1 MTVRLQKL
9 LAQAGYGSRRN
20 SETLI
25 ASGRVFVNGKRAY
38 LGQKA
43 DPDRDRVEI
52 DGKSIKLVSPIY
64 IKLNKPKGVISST
77 TDELNKGRRT
87 IMDLVQVSEHLYPV
101 GRLDK
106 QSEGLMLLTNDGA
119 LTHRLTHPRFQ
130 HEKVYEIIVDG
141 SLTTEALDQWRKG
154 IVIDGRRTAPASIE
168 VLERLTGSTRLL
180 VRLREGRKR
189 QIRKIA
195 AQLGF
200 PVKRLTRL
208 QIGPLK
214 LGDLDT
220 GEWRHLTNQ
229 ELKALKNS
237 VFG

>member
-1 MTVRLQKL
+1 MMVRLQKL
-9 LAQAGYGSRRN
+9 LAQAGYGSRRKC
-20 SETLI
+20 ETLI

-43 DPDRDRVEI
+43 DPDRDRVKI
-52 DGKSIKLVSPIY
+52 DGKEIELASPIY

-77 TDELNKGRRT
+77 IDELNQGRTT
-87 IMDLVQVSEHLYPV
+87 IMDLIPVSEHLYPV

-106 QSEGLMLLTNDGA
+106 QSEGLILLTNDGA

-130 HEKVYEIIVDG
+130 HEKVYEVIVEG
-141 SLTTEALDQWRKG
+141 KVPKEALKQWRRG
-154 IVIDGRRTAPASIE
+154 IYLEGRKTAPATIE
-168 VLERLTGSTRLL
+168 VLEQMPDSTKLL

-195 AQLGF
+195 AQLGY
-200 PVKRLTRL
+200 PVKRLNRL

-214 LGDLDT
+214 LGALNP
-220 GEWRHLTNQ
+220 GEWRHLTDR
-229 ELKALKNS
+229 EVKALKDS
-237 VFG
+237 AFG

>member
-1 MTVRLQKL
+1 
-9 LAQAGYGSRRN
+9 
-20 SETLI
+20 
-25 ASGRVFVNGKRAY
+25 
-38 LGQKA
+38 
-43 DPDRDRVEI
+43 
-52 DGKSIKLVSPIY
+52 
-64 IKLNKPKGVISST
+64 
-77 TDELNKGRRT
+77 
-87 IMDLVQVSEHLYPV
+87 MDLVQVSEHLYPV

-130 HEKVYEIIVDG
+130 HEKVYEVIVDG
-141 SLTTEALDQWRKG
+141 RITTGALDQWRRG
-154 IVIDGRRTAPASIE
+154 IVLEGRRTAPALIE
-168 VLERLTGSTRLL
+168 VLEQLPGSTRLQ

-189 QIRKIA
+189 QIRKIT

-214 LGDLDT
+214 LGDLHP
-220 GEWRHLTNQ
+220 GEWRHLTNL
-229 ELKALKNS
+229 ELDALKDS

>member
-9 LAQAGYGSRRN
+9 LAQAGYGSRRKC
-20 SETLI
+20 EILI
-25 ASGRVFVNGKRAY
+25 ASGRVFVNGKRAH

-43 DPDRDRVEI
+43 DPERDRIEI
-52 DGKSIKLVSPIY
+52 EGIEIELASPIY

-77 TDELNKGRRT
+77 TDELNQGRMT
-87 IMDLVQVSEHLYPV
+87 IMDLVPVSEHLYPV

-130 HEKVYEIIVDG
+130 HEKVYEVIVDG
-141 SLTTEALDQWRKG
+141 KVSAEALKQWQRGIFLEGRK
-154 IVIDGRRTAPASIE
+154 TAPASID
-168 VLERLTGSTRLL
+168 VLKQLPDRTKLL

-200 PVKRLTRL
+200 PVKRLRRI

-214 LGDLDT
+214 LGDLDP

-229 ELKALKNS
+229 EIEALKDS

>member
-9 LAQAGYGSRRN
+9 LAQAGFGSRRN
-20 SETLI
+20 CETLI
-25 ASGRVFVNGKRAY
+25 ASGRVFVNGERAH

-43 DPDRDRVEI
+43 DPNRDRIEI
-52 DGKSIKLVSPIY
+52 DGKRIELTSPIY

-77 TDELNKGRRT
+77 TDELNQGRKT
-87 IMDLVQVSEHLYPV
+87 IMDLVQISEHLFPV

-106 QSEGLMLLTNDGA
+106 QSEGLMLLTNDGT
-119 LTHRLTHPRFQ
+119 LTHRLTHPRYQ
-130 HEKVYEIIVDG
+130 HEKVYEVILDG
-141 SLTTEALDQWRKG
+141 NVPAEALQQWRRG
-154 IVIDGRRTAPASIE
+154 IFLEGRKTAPASIE
-168 VLERLTGSTRLL
+168 VLEQLPDSTKLQ

-200 PVKRLTRL
+200 PVKRLNRL

-214 LGDLDT
+214 LGDLNP
-220 GEWRHLTNQ
+220 GEWRHLTDQ
-229 ELKALKNS
+229 EVEA
-237 VFG
+237 

>member
-1 MTVRLQKL
+1 MTDRLQKL

-20 SETLI
+20 CETLI

-43 DPDRDRVEI
+43 DLDRDLVEI
-52 DGKSIKLVSPIY
+52 DGKPIKLANPIY

-77 TDELNKGRRT
+77 TDELNKGRKT

-106 QSEGLMLLTNDGA
+106 QSEGLMLLTNDGT
-119 LTHRLTHPRFQ
+119 LTHRLTHPKFH
-130 HEKVYEIIVDG
+130 HEKVYEVVVDG
-141 SLTTEALDQWRKG
+141 IPTTKALDQWRNG

-168 VLERLTGSTRLL
+168 ILERLTGSTRLL
-180 VRLREGRKR
+180 VRLHEGRKR

-195 AQLGF
+195 AQLDF
-200 PVKRLTRL
+200 PVMRLTRL
-208 QIGPLK
+208 QIGSLK
-214 LGDLDT
+214 LGDLEP
-220 GEWRHLTNQ
+220 GEWRHLTKQ
-229 ELKALKNS
+229 ELEVLKDS
-237 VFG
+237 AFG

>member
-9 LAQAGYGSRRN
+9 LAQAGYGSRRKC
-20 SETLI
+20 ETLI
-25 ASGRVFVNGKRAY
+25 ASGRVFVNGKRAH

-43 DPDRDRVEI
+43 DPERDRIEI
-52 DGKSIKLVSPIY
+52 EGIEIELASPIY

-77 TDELNKGRRT
+77 TDELNQGRMT
-87 IMDLVQVSEHLYPV
+87 IMDLVPVSEHLYPV

-130 HEKVYEIIVDG
+130 HEKVYEVILDG
-141 SLTTEALDQWRKG
+141 KVSAEALKQWQRGIFLEGRK
-154 IVIDGRRTAPASIE
+154 TAPASID
-168 VLERLTGSTRLL
+168 VLEQLPDRTKLL

-200 PVKRLTRL
+200 PVKRLRRI

-214 LGDLDT
+214 LGDLDP

-229 ELKALKNS
+229 EIEALKDS

>member
-9 LAQAGYGSRRN
+9 LAQAGYGSRRK

-25 ASGRVFVNGKRAY
+25 ASGRVFVNGERAY

-43 DPDRDRVEI
+43 DPDRDRIEI
-52 DGKSIKLVSPIY
+52 DGQRIELTSPIY

-77 TDELNKGRRT
+77 TDELNQGRKT
-87 IMDLVQVSEHLYPV
+87 IMDLVQISEHLFPV

-106 QSEGLMLLTNDGA
+106 QSEGLMLLTNDGT
-119 LTHRLTHPRFQ
+119 LTHRLTHPRYQ
-130 HEKVYEIIVDG
+130 HEKVYEVILDG
-141 SLTTEALDQWRKG
+141 KVPAEALQQWRRG
-154 IVIDGRRTAPASIE
+154 IFLEGRKTAPASIE
-168 VLERLTGSTRLL
+168 VLEQLPDSTKLQ

-200 PVKRLTRL
+200 PVKRLNRL

-214 LGDLDT
+214 LGDLNP
-220 GEWRHLTNQ
+220 GEWRHLTDQ
-229 ELKALKNS
+229 EVEALKDS
-237 VFG
+237 AFG

>member
-20 SETLI
+20 CETLI

-52 DGKSIKLVSPIY
+52 DGNQINIVSPIY
-64 IKLNKPKGVISST
+64 IKLNKPKGVLSST
-77 TDELNKGRRT
+77 TDEMNKGRMT
-87 IMDLVQVSEHLYPV
+87 IMDLVQVSEHLFPV

-106 QSEGLMLLTNDGA
+106 QSEGLILLTNDGA
-119 LTHRLTHPRFQ
+119 LTHQLTHPSFQ
-130 HEKVYEIIVDG
+130 HEKVYEVIVDG
-141 SLTTEALDQWRKG
+141 KITASALNQWRRG
-154 IVIDGRRTAPASIE
+154 IVLDGRKTAPASIE
-168 VLERLTGSTRLL
+168 VLEELPRSTRLQ
-180 VRLREGRKR
+180 VRLHEGRKR
-189 QIRKIA
+189 QIRKISS
-195 AQLGF
+195 QLGF

-214 LGDLDT
+214 LGDLAP
-220 GEWRHLTNQ
+220 GEWRHLTNR
-229 ELKALKNS
+229 ELDALKDS
-237 VFG
+237 IYR